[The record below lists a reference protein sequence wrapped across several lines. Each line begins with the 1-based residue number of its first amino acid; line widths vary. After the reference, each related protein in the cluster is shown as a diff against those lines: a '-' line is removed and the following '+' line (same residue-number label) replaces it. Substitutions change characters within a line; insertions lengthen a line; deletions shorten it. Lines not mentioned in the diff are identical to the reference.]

1 MSASWYWTPLSPKP
15 YIFTSPYCH
24 FGAVSQ
30 SYLWCCLPGCS
41 PHFAPDKTTWN
52 LYIFLSWH
60 QDPLSYTISSSLLK
74 SMSTELVMLSNHLI
88 LCHSLLL
95 LSIFPS
101 IRVFSM
107 SCLFTLGSQS
117 IGASA
122 SATKHSHIKFQLFI
136 FHLNLR
142 LNASLACFGNITVNV
157 SKREVS
163 IKNLHMTSFPS
174 QSMALSLNQHLTS
187 KT

>member
-74 SMSTELVMLSNHLI
+74 SMSTELMMLSNHLI
-88 LCHSLLL
+88 LYRPLLL
-95 LSIFPS
+95 SPSIFPS
-101 IRVFSM
+101 IRIISNESVLLIRMPKYWRFSFSISTSSEYLGLISLRM
-107 SCLFTLGSQS
+107 DWLDLFVVHGTLKSLLQHHSSKAS
-117 IGASA
+117 I
-122 SATKHSHIKFQLFI
+122 
-136 FHLNLR
+136 
-142 LNASLACFGNITVNV
+142 
-157 SKREVS
+157 
-163 IKNLHMTSFPS
+163 LHQF
-174 QSMALSLNQHLTS
+174 
-187 KT
+187 